1 MTDIMSFVALSPER
15 PAGRERL
22 LLAAKLAAASGQP
35 WGELVLSEPLIARL
49 ASETSLVR
57 GCVANLVDPP
67 ARLGE
72 VFTATDASG
81 TTSWSVQA
89 DASVT
94 LAVSAPHGA
103 LLGASSS
110 RYGVKWMRIRSYE
123 PADVERLAALIRV
136 VAPDHAQ
143 RVQDE
148 ALARLRREQ
157 APVAPPLSAT
167 LADFIRRPR

>member
-22 LLAAKLAAASGQP
+22 LLAAKLAAVSGQP

-49 ASETSLVR
+49 ASEGSLVR
-57 GCVANLVDPP
+57 GCVANGVVPP

-72 VFTATDASG
+72 VFTASDETGS
-81 TTSWSVQA
+81 TSWTVQA

-103 LLGASSS
+103 LLGASVSK
-110 RYGVKWMRIRSYE
+110 YGVKWMRIRAYE
-123 PADVERLAALIRV
+123 STDVERLGALLRA
-136 VAPDHAQ
+136 VAPTHAE
-143 RVQDE
+143 RVQIE

-157 APVAPPLSAT
+157 APVAQPLSAT
-167 LADFIRRPR
+167 LADFIRRAR